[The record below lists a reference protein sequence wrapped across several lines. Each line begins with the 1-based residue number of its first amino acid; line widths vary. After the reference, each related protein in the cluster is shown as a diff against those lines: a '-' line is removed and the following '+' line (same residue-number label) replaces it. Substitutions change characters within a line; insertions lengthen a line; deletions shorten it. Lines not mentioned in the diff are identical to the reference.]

1 MADDRYSNAP
11 WRRFAREHKQNLPTD
26 AHMIDCDGV
35 IWIPYEPET
44 GRPLMV
50 VEVKPENPREQG
62 WYVTR
67 SLAELAELPAALVTE
82 LESGRY
88 RVHVATKKTRYQP
101 VRIRGDLTIEEYYER
116 VEKPLRDRHDGAVIH
131 DTIEGLVE

>member
-50 VEVKPENPREQG
+50 VEVKPENPRETG

-67 SLAELAELPAALVTE
+67 SLAELADLPAALVTE
-82 LESGRY
+82 LDSGLY
-88 RVHVATKKTRYQP
+88 RVHVATKITRYQP
-101 VRIRGDLTIEEYYER
+101 VR
-116 VEKPLRDRHDGAVIH
+116 
-131 DTIEGLVE
+131 